1 MQRACEETESAMA
14 TITGLDGETVND
26 ICREAGNKTG
36 GIATIGN
43 YIFPKG
49 HVVSGDTQTLEVVCN
64 TIGHYDSV
72 SYKPVSVSGAFHCSL
87 MSSAIPELKEF
98 LETIE
103 FEIPKFPIY
112 SNVTGLPHLNNQVKE
127 LLTQQ
132 IVHPVLWEQ
141 CMNNMIGNYGNREFY
156 EIGPGRQLKMML
168 RRIDKTAFRYTR
180 NIEV

>member
-1 MQRACEETESAMA
+1 MQRACKQTESAMA
-14 TITGLDGETVND
+14 TIIGLDEETMND
-26 ICREAGNKTG
+26 ICRKAENKTG

-49 HVVSGDTQTLEVVCN
+49 HVVSADIQTLEVVSN
-64 TIGHYDSV
+64 MISHYDNV
-72 SYKPVSVSGAFHCSL
+72 SYKPVSVSGAFHSSL

-98 LETIE
+98 LKTIE

-112 SNVTGLPHLNNQVKE
+112 SNVTGLPHSNNEVKE

-132 IVHPVLWEQ
+132 IVHPVKWEQ
-141 CMNNMIGNYGNREFY
+141 CMINMIENYGNREFY
-156 EIGPGRQLKMML
+156 EIGPGRQLKMIL
-168 RRIDKTAFRYTR
+168 RRIDRSVFQYTR